1 MQKSKLTRRALAL
14 RLFAGAVVIN
24 MILMLIFWPSATR
37 EATASVTTEG
47 IEIKVRASLHT
58 AFSAGKK
65 VLLTR
70 QQGTPVGTVQLLRQE
85 DDSIVL
91 GVSED
96 MYRQYHRALIHEEWA
111 LIPYIDGI
119 ESRPRSK
126 GTQYEIAY

>member
-24 MILMLIFWPSATR
+24 MILMLIFWPSATPQS
-37 EATASVTTEG
+37 TPVTVTEG

-58 AFSAGKK
+58 AFSAGKT
-65 VLLTR
+65 VLLTH
-70 QQGTPVGTVQLLRQE
+70 QNGTPVGAAKLVLQE
-85 DDSIVL
+85 EDGIVL
-91 GVSED
+91 ALSEKI
-96 MYRQYHRALIHEEWA
+96 YRQHHRTLIHEEWA
-111 LIPYIDGI
+111 LIPYLDGI

>member
-14 RLFAGAVVIN
+14 RLFAAAVVIN
-24 MILMLIFWPSATR
+24 MILMLIFWPSAAP
-37 EATASVTTEG
+37 EATTPLKTEG

-70 QQGTPVGTVQLLRQE
+70 QQGIPVGTAQLLRQE
-85 DDSIVL
+85 EDGFVL
-91 GVSED
+91 ALSEK
-96 MYRQYHRALIHEEWA
+96 MYRQHHRALIHEEWA

>member
-14 RLFAGAVVIN
+14 RLFAAAVVVN
-24 MILMLIFWPSATR
+24 MILMLIFWPSATPVP
-37 EATASVTTEG
+37 ETQVADG

-70 QQGTPVGTVQLLRQE
+70 QQGIPVGTVQLLRHE
-85 DDSIVL
+85 DDGVVL
-91 GVSED
+91 AVSEA
-96 MYRQYHRALIHEEWA
+96 MYRQHHRALIHEEWA